1 MENYNNNAA
10 YGNGANTGDGAEQP
24 KMHPDYCG
32 PNTVSKYYRAIII
45 SALIVTAI
53 AVPVA
58 FILRKKN
65 SFWNVRAPYLLIV
78 CGIIIVY
85 GIVQFL
91 YYRKVVLTYVQDV
104 VPTVEPFKTKNRKF
118 KLRVVCEGKTI
129 DVKTQGIFSLFDEKK
144 YAGKQHIAG
153 YDAKRKHW
161 IIL

>member
-10 YGNGANTGDGAEQP
+10 YSSGANTGEGADQR
-24 KMHPDYCG
+24 KMYPDYCG

-45 SALIVTAI
+45 SAVIIMAI

-58 FILRKKN
+58 FILRGKN
-65 SFWNVRAPYLLIV
+65 SFWNVRAPYLLVIFV
-78 CGIIIVY
+78 ILIVY
-85 GIVQFL
+85 SLVQFL

-104 VPTVEPFKTKNRKF
+104 VPTADPFKTKNRKF

-129 DVKTQGIFSLFDEKK
+129 DVKTQGVFSLFDEKQ